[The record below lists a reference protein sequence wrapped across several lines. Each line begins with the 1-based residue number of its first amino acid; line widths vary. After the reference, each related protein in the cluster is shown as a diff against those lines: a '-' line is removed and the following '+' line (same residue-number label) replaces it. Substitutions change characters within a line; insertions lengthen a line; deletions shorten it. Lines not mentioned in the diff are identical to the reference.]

1 MKKYILI
8 LIVSCLGISN
18 SLSAKQKDPVKG
30 FAVVEL
36 FTSEGCSSCPPA
48 DELVA
53 RFQRENAGKS
63 LYILAY
69 HVDYWDKLG
78 WKDVFSNASYSRRQY
93 QYSDWLNLHTVYTPQ
108 VIVNGKKEFVGSDE
122 RSLRSSVQTS
132 LQQSGSARLNLEG
145 LKIVYDKVNLQYTAE
160 GATGNDR
167 LVVALV
173 QKSASTQ
180 VKRGENGGHTLNHVQ
195 IVRNLQTIM
204 IDGKNMGAC
213 GIDIPK
219 GLDQSGLEV
228 VAFLQNNN
236 TGEIRAAARKAL

>member
-1 MKKYILI
+1 MKKIVLI
-8 LIVSCLGISN
+8 LIAGCLSIGG
-18 SLSAKQKDPVKG
+18 LYAKGKDPVKG

-63 LYILAY
+63 LYILAF
-69 HVDYWDKLG
+69 HVDYWNKLG
-78 WKDVFSNASYSRRQY
+78 WKDVFSNESYSRRQY
-93 QYSDWLNLHTVYTPQ
+93 QYSNWLNLGSVYTPQ

-122 RSLRSSVQTS
+122 RSLRSSVQTD
-132 LQQSGSARLNLEG
+132 LQQSGSARINLEG
-145 LKIVYDKVNLQYTAE
+145 LKIVYDRVSLQYTAE
-160 GATGNDR
+160 GTAGHDR

-195 IVRNLQTIM
+195 IVRNLQTVM
-204 IDGKNMGAC
+204 IDGKNTGTC

-228 VAFLQNNN
+228 VAFLQNND